1 MFLVGE
7 FNSKLNEFKKKANE
21 FSSEVNSFSKKVGE
35 FNFEVGR
42 GTSQVGGGTS
52 EVPPCPSLQNY
63 FASVEAAFLAAPCAE
78 NSLPISSTMDWVPGT
93 PDLAAPLADL

>member
-7 FNSKLNEFKKKANE
+7 FNSKLNEYKKEVNK
-21 FSSEVNSFSKKVGE
+21 FSSKVNSFNKKVGE

-52 EVPPCPSLQNY
+52 EVPPCPSLHNY
-63 FASVEAAFLAAPCAE
+63 FASVEAAFLAGPCVE
-78 NSLPISSTMDWVPGT
+78 NSLPISSTMV
-93 PDLAAPLADL
+93 